1 MRGRRQWGVLLS
13 AVACLSALAACSH
26 GGDSGKPASSPAR
39 SSTATSS
46 LPPGAIGV
54 SPGGVTTR
62 VDAPAESTEEEYF
75 QACHAAKVWMDEH
88 GGAGE
93 TQIEPY
99 LGMVQTSASGVA
111 GSWNK
116 RWAELG
122 PQRQAA
128 VIVAAQAAGRG
139 ECG

>member
-1 MRGRRQWGVLLS
+1 MRGHRSWGALLG
-13 AVACLSALAACSH
+13 ALASLVGLTGCWH
-26 GGDSGKPASSPAR
+26 GGDSAKTTSFSAGSA
-39 SSTATSS
+39 TATSS
-46 LPPGAIGV
+46 LPPGAIGI
-54 SPGGVTTR
+54 SPAGVTTR

-75 QACHAAKVWMDEH
+75 QACHAAKAWMDTH

-93 TQIEPY
+93 AQVEPY
-99 LGMVQTSASGVA
+99 LDMVQTAASGVA
-111 GSWNK
+111 GSFNT